1 MQAAAHVE
9 LHATPAS
16 QAAVEVVRRLRE
28 AGHSAYLV
36 GGCVR
41 DLVLGLV
48 PKDYDVATA
57 ATPDQVRAL
66 FRNIVEVGAVFGV
79 LRVRLA
85 PAAGLAVQEI
95 EVATFRAEAAYTDG
109 RRPDVVRFTDA
120 REDVVR
126 RDFTM
131 NGLLLDPLDSSGQP
145 AELGVVVDLV
155 EGMPDLLA
163 RRLRAIGSPFER
175 FEEDALR
182 LLRAPRFASRFR
194 MVIDPATAQAIRAAA
209 PTLQRV
215 SAERISAECAAML
228 TGEHVDLALDLMVDL
243 GLAAVIW
250 PLVLAADPDLG
261 RAKARFASARREL
274 ELQPA
279 TAPNAFAPETTL
291 RLPLALAL
299 LFADARPVAREL
311 GRAWRLSH
319 ADIQEL
325 SKIQELVDGLRTRAE
340 AAERPLSAALVRL
353 LREPMSDAALLVLL
367 AATDLDGDGQG
378 TVHVCRELR
387 RLRAMTQRSVWWPEL
402 AVTGDTLQAWGH
414 SPGPGFRSV
423 LQAAEDVQLRGG
435 DAETARAEARRRLG
449 NETA

>member
-1 MQAAAHVE
+1 M
-9 LHATPAS
+9 
-16 QAAVEVVRRLRE
+16 
-28 AGHSAYLV
+28 
-36 GGCVR
+36 
-41 DLVLGLV
+41 
-48 PKDYDVATA
+48 
-57 ATPDQVRAL
+57 
-66 FRNIVEVGAVFGV
+66 
-79 LRVRLA
+79 
-85 PAAGLAVQEI
+85 
-95 EVATFRAEAAYTDG
+95 
-109 RRPDVVRFTDA
+109 
-120 REDVVR
+120 
-126 RDFTM
+126 
-131 NGLLLDPLDSSGQP
+131 
-145 AELGVVVDLV
+145 
-155 EGMPDLLA
+155 
-163 RRLRAIGSPFER
+163 
-175 FEEDALR
+175 
-182 LLRAPRFASRFR
+182 
-194 MVIDPATAQAIRAAA
+194 
-209 PTLQRV
+209 
-215 SAERISAECAAML
+215 
-228 TGEHVDLALDLMVDL
+228 
-243 GLAAVIW
+243 
-250 PLVLAADPDLG
+250 
-261 RAKARFASARREL
+261 
-274 ELQPA
+274 
-279 TAPNAFAPETTL
+279 